1 MKNQNLRPRTLH
13 GGPWA
18 GKVSDIPK
26 GGTLVF
32 TLGEHHGFYKG
43 DGHWI
48 EMPRPDAKWMTFDEV
63 SEFK

>member
-1 MKNQNLRPRTLH
+1 MLH

-32 TLGEHHGFYKG
+32 SLGERHGFYKG
-43 DGHWI
+43 NGYWI